1 MPCSNST
8 LRSAFN
14 VLFFL
19 QVKVLYLSLTI
30 QAQIFLYIDLFPALV
45 QAMSDHSEV
54 LTSFDHPYTFLLWN
68 I

>member
-45 QAMSDHSEV
+45 
-54 LTSFDHPYTFLLWN
+54 
-68 I
+68 